1 MIPYKIIQLLQ
12 ERSKE
17 DIPFIKTERV
27 LVYSNKIKKMEEKAL
42 ETLKSMLNARQKK
55 VDHIETLSNS
65 LDDTRMYNLG
75 GVLVIFSDKGRITD
89 GILKLYIQFCEENN
103 YTNGMIIVM
112 ASSPSDNILDMIR
125 THNSDPKNHL
135 VQLFNVRYLQFDI
148 STHRKVPQHRLMDTE
163 EIEKFQKRMN
173 ITNLKLQL
181 PWIDSQDA
189 MAKWL
194 GARTGDIIEIQR
206 FSESAGASLY
216 YRYCV
221 SNVLE
226 T

>member
-1 MIPYKIIQLLQ
+1 
-12 ERSKE
+12 
-17 DIPFIKTERV
+17 
-27 LVYSNKIKKMEEKAL
+27 MEEKAL
-42 ETLKSMLNARQKK
+42 ETLKAMLIARQKK
-55 VDHIETLSNS
+55 VEEIETLGNS
-65 LDDTRMYNLG
+65 LDD
-75 GVLVIFSDKGRITD
+75 
-89 GILKLYIQFCEENN
+89 NN
-103 YTNGMIIVM
+103 YSNGMIIVM
-112 ASSPSDNILDMIR
+112 ATSPSENILDMIR
-125 THNSDPKNHL
+125 TYNSNPKNQL

-148 STHRKVPQHRLMDTE
+148 STHRKVPRHRMMTTE
-163 EIEKFQKRMN
+163 EIDALQKKMN

-194 GARTGDIIEIQR
+194 GARTGDVIEIER
-206 FSESAGASLY
+206 LSESAGNSKY

>member
-1 MIPYKIIQLLQ
+1 
-12 ERSKE
+12 
-17 DIPFIKTERV
+17 
-27 LVYSNKIKKMEEKAL
+27 MEEKAL
-42 ETLKSMLNARQKK
+42 ETLKAMLIARQKK
-55 VDHIETLSNS
+55 VEEIETLGNS

-75 GVLVIFSDKGRITD
+75 GVLIIFSDKGRITD
-89 GILKLYIQFCEENN
+89 GILKSYIQFCEDNN
-103 YTNGMIIVM
+103 YSNGMIIVM
-112 ASSPSDNILDMIR
+112 ATSPSENILDMIR
-125 THNSDPKNHL
+125 TYNSNPRNQL

-148 STHRKVPQHRLMDTE
+148 STHRKVPRHRMMTTE
-163 EIEKFQKRMN
+163 EIDALQKKMN

-194 GARTGDIIEIQR
+194 GARTGDVIEIER
-206 FSESAGASLY
+206 LSESAGNSKY

>member
-1 MIPYKIIQLLQ
+1 
-12 ERSKE
+12 
-17 DIPFIKTERV
+17 
-27 LVYSNKIKKMEEKAL
+27 MEEKAL
-42 ETLKSMLNARQKK
+42 ETLKAMLINREKK
-55 VDHIETLSNS
+55 VEQIEILGNS

-75 GVLVIFSDKGRITD
+75 GVLTIFSDKGRITD
-89 GILKLYIQFCEENN
+89 GILKSYIQFCEDNS

-112 ASSPSDNILDMIR
+112 ATSPSDNILDMIR
-125 THNSDPKNHL
+125 TYNSNPKNQL

-148 STHRKVPQHRLMDTE
+148 STHRKVPRHRMMSKD
-163 EIEKFQKRMN
+163 EIDILQKKMN

-194 GARTGDIIEIQR
+194 GARTGDVIEIER
-206 FSESAGASLY
+206 LSESAGNSKY

>member
-1 MIPYKIIQLLQ
+1 
-12 ERSKE
+12 
-17 DIPFIKTERV
+17 
-27 LVYSNKIKKMEEKAL
+27 MEAKAL
-42 ETLKSMLNARQKK
+42 ETLKAMLTARQKK
-55 VDHIETLSNS
+55 VDQIETLSNS

-75 GVLVIFSDKGRITD
+75 GMLVIFSDKGRITD
-89 GILKLYIQFCEENN
+89 GILKTYIQFCEDNS

-112 ASSPSDNILDMIR
+112 ASSPSENILDMIR
-125 THNSDPKNHL
+125 TYNSNPKNQL

-148 STHRKVPQHRLMDTE
+148 SQHRKVPHHRLLDQE
-163 EIEKFQKRMN
+163 EIDKLQKKMN

-194 GARTGDIIEIQR
+194 GARTGDVVEISR
-206 FSESAGASLY
+206 LSESAGNSKY

>member
-1 MIPYKIIQLLQ
+1 
-12 ERSKE
+12 
-17 DIPFIKTERV
+17 
-27 LVYSNKIKKMEEKAL
+27 MEEKAL
-42 ETLKSMLNARQKK
+42 ETLKAMLIARQKK
-55 VDHIETLSNS
+55 VEEIETLGNS

-75 GVLVIFSDKGRITD
+75 GVLIIFSDKGRITD
-89 GILKLYIQFCEENN
+89 GILKSYIQFCEDNN
-103 YTNGMIIVM
+103 YSNGMIIVM
-112 ASSPSDNILDMIR
+112 ATSPSENILDMIR
-125 THNSDPKNHL
+125 TYNSNPKNQL

-148 STHRKVPQHRLMDTE
+148 STHRKVPRHRMMTTE
-163 EIEKFQKRMN
+163 EIDALQKKMN

-194 GARTGDIIEIQR
+194 GARTGDVIEIER
-206 FSESAGASLY
+206 LSESAGNSKY